1 MKPYFTR
8 KESIII
14 TAIEIIDDLG
24 FNDLSLREIGNRQGI
39 SDSAIYK
46 HFRSKEEIILA
57 VLDYYSRFDERIM
70 STINESNFA
79 PKEAILFYIK
89 SMVEVYESQPSITS
103 VPRYFELQKID
114 SPAVKKAKDIFSE
127 RSKFV
132 QKLILKGQFD
142 GSITDKVQSEDLADA
157 ILGLKRVI
165 LLKWSMESYSFP
177 LKNRVEKAT
186 TSILERF

>member
-24 FNDLSLREIGNRQGI
+24 FNELSLREIGNRQGI

-46 HFRSKEEIILA
+46 HFKNKEEIILA

-70 STINESNFA
+70 STINESNLT
-79 PKEAILFYIK
+79 PKDAILFYIK

-114 SPAVKKAKDIFSE
+114 SLTVKKAKDIFSE
-127 RSKFV
+127 RSKFL
-132 QKLILKGQFD
+132 QRLILKGQFD

-157 ILGLKRVI
+157 ILGLKRTI
-165 LLKWSMESYSFP
+165 LLKWSMEGYSFL
-177 LKNRVEKAT
+177 LKNRVEKAV